1 MRVFTLQNCDL
12 NLIVLVFAP
21 KLYRQTNQLRTLAPF
36 VLLRCTLLQH
46 KDLLWTHFNFP
57 PSHTIAYQ
65 TPAPSSH
72 NIVDLF
78 TGIGTWTLAS
88 HYLSE
93 HRVICAVDLDRHA
106 LLTQS
111 ATFDM
116 PLYELTPQLYTQT
129 DQPFLLRHDVT
140 DHSLLPLFALFS
152 PVLFCA
158 SPPCPPWSNAGT
170 QLGFNRH
177 DGALTLHCFFLVLL
191 THASH
196 FRASCRLC

>member
-1 MRVFTLQNCDL
+1 MFYYV
-12 NLIVLVFAP
+12 
-21 KLYRQTNQLRTLAPF
+21 
-36 VLLRCTLLQH
+36 RCTLLQH

-65 TPAPSSH
+65 IPAPSSH
-72 NIVDLF
+72 NIVNLF
-78 TGIGTWTLAS
+78 TGIGML
-88 HYLSE
+88 
-93 HRVICAVDLDRHA
+93 CAVDLDRQA

-111 ATFDM
+111 ATFHM

-140 DHSLLPLFALFS
+140 DYSLLPLFALFS

-177 DGALTLHCFFLVLL
+177 DGALTLHCFFFLGVLL
-191 THASH
+191 TRASH